1 MDHHSIINGIDM
13 SNVLFILL
21 SNTGGREITQKSFE
35 FWQNGRI
42 RNELRYADYER
53 LTLKGAY
60 NEVGGLQKSIII
72 DKSLIDVYVPFLP
85 LEQKHVRQCVERELI
100 SRGYEPDQVGHDFY
114 DQARTSLDMDGTL
127 TIITCCI
134 ISTKGGPQE
143 HTLFLGLPE
152 VCL

>member
-53 LTLKGAY
+53 LTLKGMAIS
-60 NEVGGLQKSIII
+60 V
-72 DKSLIDVYVPFLP
+72 
-85 LEQKHVRQCVERELI
+85 VE
-100 SRGYEPDQVGHDFY
+100 F
-114 DQARTSLDMDGTL
+114 QAW
-127 TIITCCI
+127 
-134 ISTKGGPQE
+134 K
-143 HTLFLGLPE
+143 
-152 VCL
+152 

>member
-53 LTLKGAY
+53 LTLKGM
-60 NEVGGLQKSIII
+60 
-72 DKSLIDVYVPFLP
+72 
-85 LEQKHVRQCVERELI
+85 
-100 SRGYEPDQVGHDFY
+100 
-114 DQARTSLDMDGTL
+114 ARSVV
-127 TIITCCI
+127 
-134 ISTKGGPQE
+134 K
-143 HTLFLGLPE
+143 F
-152 VCL
+152 

>member
-53 LTLKGAY
+53 LTLKGM
-60 NEVGGLQKSIII
+60 VIS
-72 DKSLIDVYVPFLP
+72 V
-85 LEQKHVRQCVERELI
+85 VE
-100 SRGYEPDQVGHDFY
+100 F
-114 DQARTSLDMDGTL
+114 QAWR
-127 TIITCCI
+127 
-134 ISTKGGPQE
+134 
-143 HTLFLGLPE
+143 
-152 VCL
+152 